1 MNELQNVTAE
11 AGASQPWWYVRAQL
25 LILLSTLIL
34 FAVCTWAATPLLM
47 RAF

>member
-1 MNELQNVTAE
+1 MNQLPNVTSE

-25 LILLSTLIL
+25 LILLSVLSL
-34 FAVCTWAATPLLM
+34 FAACIWTAAPLLL